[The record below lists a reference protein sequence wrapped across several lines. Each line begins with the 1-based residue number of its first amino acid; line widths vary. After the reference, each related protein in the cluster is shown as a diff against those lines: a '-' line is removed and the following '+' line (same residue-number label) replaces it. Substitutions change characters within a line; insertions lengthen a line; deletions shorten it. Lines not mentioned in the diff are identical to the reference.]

1 MLIILIYLQSLTW
14 YKETKQKENIKKK
27 KKKRIE
33 KMESV
38 DYIFIYDS

>member
-27 KKKRIE
+27 KKKKKNRKDGE
-33 KMESV
+33 CRL
-38 DYIFIYDS
+38 YIYI